1 MDGDGGDDRSSR
13 LDSTSNF
20 SQLTN
25 VIEPSPWHSTPLKK
39 SVALV
44 PVRGREGAADQTDER
59 LYHPQLSAT
68 LPTLQESELD
78 ILETSAI
85 QKQRREMQALIAQ
98 VKEAEQ
104 ELTTTLAAQ
113 QKRQKSWEQD
123 HQRVL
128 ALEQKCARLKDELS
142 ERNEIIKEVTKRMK
156 ELDLQE
162 RDGRRALRIS
172 QNKLHELKLKQQ
184 LAARQ
189 QQDLEV
195 GTRSLNSTIMALSS
209 QIGQLQVREEELS
222 SMLKLKD
229 NDVIEATNH
238 ILDLS
243 GRIGEL
249 ESSILESQ
257 TQQNKLLKELK
268 EYKHDS
274 KQTRR
279 EIAGLKEELQE
290 KTTEN
295 SIQREELIRLKQ
307 ENQLLRRELVLTG
320 EGENWKDELLSLA
333 RSKQQRLEAEL
344 HSMQKVCEIRENDLT
359 LLRMKL
365 DNHQETPR
373 QSECQRSHCRRTDTA
388 WDEEREKVINVTEN
402 MEQNRVLDRDRPT
415 IEDSGVGAS
424 DKIGSSV
431 AIPVVETELQTCR
444 SDPNPTETQIL
455 PSKEAAHSIL
465 IAEDPLAESPSRE
478 NPADV
483 TSVSISGNV
492 GLAMVVDPDPETN
505 YTMLVV
511 DLSKP

>member
-373 QSECQRSHCRRTDTA
+373 QSECQRSHCSQEHLHLDSRFPSQGISKSPGLSKSGCVSRTNLNGDDLSLWADSCQT
-388 WDEEREKVINVTEN
+388 VFFLGNS
-402 MEQNRVLDRDRPT
+402 RPT
-415 IEDSGVGAS
+415 NRTSQS
-424 DKIGSSV
+424 PTHSHSSQFSLSCSP
-431 AIPVVETELQTCR
+431 IYNNGQ
-444 SDPNPTETQIL
+444 N
-455 PSKEAAHSIL
+455 HG
-465 IAEDPLAESPSRE
+465 SPSHTQ
-478 NPADV
+478 A
-483 TSVSISGNV
+483 SISSQGSGQPRQNNPS
-492 GLAMVVDPDPETN
+492 LYERKKES
-505 YTMLVV
+505 L
-511 DLSKP
+511 